1 MKVIA
6 YVKFLK
12 LTSCCN
18 YLTVTLPFIILSF
31 GIHGQTKGQKPKFK
45 KSDIESTIIGRWIYQ
60 QDSVIS
66 SLRYIKTDS
75 INPQKRG
82 LIFYK
87 DGKFKQQIE
96 FGCQMPPSEQ
106 YFIKDGIW
114 KVRRNK
120 IIIIYDEPNFQNERM
135 RLIELNEK
143 TLRFIWK

>member
-1 MKVIA
+1 MFR
-6 YVKFLK
+6 KF
-12 LTSCCN
+12 C
-18 YLTVTLPFIILSF
+18 VTILSCMILSL
-31 GIHGQTKGQKPKFK
+31 GIHSQTKGHKSNLK
-45 KSDIESTIIGRWIYQ
+45 KSDIESAIIGQWTYQ

-75 INPQKRG
+75 IHLKKRG

-114 KVRRNK
+114 KFRRNQ
-120 IIIIYDEPNFQNERM
+120 IIILYNEPNFQNERM

-143 TLRFIWK
+143 TLRFTWK

>member
-1 MKVIA
+1 MFR
-6 YVKFLK
+6 KF
-12 LTSCCN
+12 C
-18 YLTVTLPFIILSF
+18 VTILSYMILSF

-45 KSDIESTIIGRWIYQ
+45 KSDIESTIIGQWTYQ

-66 SLRYIKTDS
+66 SLRYIKIDS
-75 INPQKRG
+75 INPKKRG

-114 KVRRNK
+114 KIRRNQ
-120 IIIIYDEPNFQNERM
+120 IIILYNEPNFQNERM

-143 TLRFIWK
+143 TLRFTWK

>member
-1 MKVIA
+1 M
-6 YVKFLK
+6 FREF
-12 LTSCCN
+12 C
-18 YLTVTLPFIILSF
+18 VTILSF
-31 GIHGQTKGQKPKFK
+31 MILSFVIYGQTKGQKPKLK
-45 KSDIESTIIGRWIYQ
+45 KSDIESTIIGQWTYQ

-75 INPQKRG
+75 INPKKRG

-106 YFIKDGIW
+106 YFIKYGIW
-114 KVRRNK
+114 KFRRNQ
-120 IIIIYDEPNFQNERM
+120 IIIVYNEPNFKNERM

-143 TLRFIWK
+143 ILRFTWK

>member
-1 MKVIA
+1 MFR
-6 YVKFLK
+6 KF
-12 LTSCCN
+12 C
-18 YLTVTLPFIILSF
+18 VTILFCMILSL
-31 GIHGQTKGQKPKFK
+31 GIHSQTKGHKSNLK
-45 KSDIESTIIGRWIYQ
+45 KSDIESAIIGQWTYQ
-60 QDSVIS
+60 QDSVFS

-75 INPQKRG
+75 IHLKKRG

-114 KVRRNK
+114 KIRRNQ
-120 IIIIYDEPNFQNERM
+120 IIIRYNEPNFQNERM

-143 TLRFIWK
+143 TLRFTWK

>member
-1 MKVIA
+1 MFR
-6 YVKFLK
+6 KFC
-12 LTSCCN
+12 LTILS
-18 YLTVTLPFIILSF
+18 FMILSF
-31 GIHGQTKGQKPKFK
+31 GVHGQAKGQKPKLK
-45 KSDIESTIIGRWIYQ
+45 KSDIGSTIIGQWTYQ
-60 QDSVIS
+60 QDSIIS

-75 INPQKRG
+75 INPKKRG

-114 KVRRNK
+114 KFQRNQ
-120 IIIIYDEPNFQNERM
+120 IIIRYNEPNFQNERM

>member
-1 MKVIA
+1 MFR
-6 YVKFLK
+6 KFCVTIL
-12 LTSCCN
+12 SCM
-18 YLTVTLPFIILSF
+18 ILSF
-31 GIHGQTKGQKPKFK
+31 NIHSQTKGQKSNLKR
-45 KSDIESTIIGRWIYQ
+45 SDIESTIIGQWTYQ

-75 INPQKRG
+75 INPKKRG

-114 KVRRNK
+114 KIRRNQ
-120 IIIIYDEPNFQNERM
+120 IIIRYNEPNFQNERM
-135 RLIELNEK
+135 RLIELNKK
-143 TLRFIWK
+143 TLRFTWK

>member
-1 MKVIA
+1 M
-6 YVKFLK
+6 FREF
-12 LTSCCN
+12 C
-18 YLTVTLPFIILSF
+18 VTILSFMILSF
-31 GIHGQTKGQKPKFK
+31 GIYGQTKGQKPKLK
-45 KSDIESTIIGRWIYQ
+45 KSDIESTIIGQWTYQ

-75 INPQKRG
+75 INPKKRG

-106 YFIKDGIW
+106 YFIKYGIW
-114 KVRRNK
+114 KFRRNQ
-120 IIIIYDEPNFQNERM
+120 IIIVYNEPNFKNERM

-143 TLRFIWK
+143 ILRFTCK

>member
-1 MKVIA
+1 MFR
-6 YVKFLK
+6 KFC
-12 LTSCCN
+12 LT
-18 YLTVTLPFIILSF
+18 ILSCMILSL
-31 GIHGQTKGQKPKFK
+31 GIHSQTKGHKSNLKR
-45 KSDIESTIIGRWIYQ
+45 SDIESTIIGQWTYQ

-75 INPQKRG
+75 IHLKKRG

-114 KVRRNK
+114 KFRRNQ
-120 IIIIYDEPNFQNERM
+120 IIILYNEPNFQNERM

-143 TLRFIWK
+143 TLRFTWK

>member
-1 MKVIA
+1 MFR
-6 YVKFLK
+6 KFCVTIL
-12 LTSCCN
+12 SCM
-18 YLTVTLPFIILSF
+18 ILSF
-31 GIHGQTKGQKPKFK
+31 GIHSQTKGHKSNLK
-45 KSDIESTIIGRWIYQ
+45 KSDIESAIIGQWTYQ

-75 INPQKRG
+75 IHPKKRG

-114 KVRRNK
+114 KFRRNQ
-120 IIIIYDEPNFQNERM
+120 IIILYNEPNFQNERM

-143 TLRFIWK
+143 TLRFTWK

>member
-1 MKVIA
+1 M
-6 YVKFLK
+6 
-12 LTSCCN
+12 T
-18 YLTVTLPFIILSF
+18 ILSCMILSL
-31 GIHGQTKGQKPKFK
+31 GIHSQTKGHKSNLK
-45 KSDIESTIIGRWIYQ
+45 KSDIESAIIGQWTYQ

-75 INPQKRG
+75 IHLKKRG

-114 KVRRNK
+114 KFRRNQ
-120 IIIIYDEPNFQNERM
+120 IIILYNEPNFQNERM

-143 TLRFIWK
+143 TLRFTWK

>member
-12 LTSCCN
+12 LTSCCT

-45 KSDIESTIIGRWIYQ
+45 KSDIESTIIGQWIYQ

-114 KVRRNK
+114 KIRRNQ
-120 IIIIYDEPNFQNERM
+120 IIIRYNEPNFQNERM

-143 TLRFIWK
+143 TLRFISK

>member
-1 MKVIA
+1 MIR
-6 YVKFLK
+6 KFF
-12 LTSCCN
+12 
-18 YLTVTLPFIILSF
+18 VTILSCMILSY
-31 GIHGQTKGQKPKFK
+31 GIHGQTKGQKPKLK
-45 KSDIESTIIGRWIYQ
+45 KSTIESTIIGQWTYQ

-75 INPQKRG
+75 IHPKKRG

-114 KVRRNK
+114 KFRRNQ
-120 IIIIYDEPNFQNERM
+120 IIILYNEPNFQNERM
-135 RLIELNEK
+135 SLIELSEK
-143 TLRFIWK
+143 TLRFTWK

>member
-1 MKVIA
+1 MFR
-6 YVKFLK
+6 KF
-12 LTSCCN
+12 C
-18 YLTVTLPFIILSF
+18 VTILSCMILSL
-31 GIHGQTKGQKPKFK
+31 GIHSQTKGHKSNLK
-45 KSDIESTIIGRWIYQ
+45 KSDIESAIIGQWTYQ

-75 INPQKRG
+75 IHPKKRG

-114 KVRRNK
+114 KFRRNQ
-120 IIIIYDEPNFQNERM
+120 IIILYNEPNFQNERM

-143 TLRFIWK
+143 TLRFTWK

>member
-1 MKVIA
+1 MFR
-6 YVKFLK
+6 KFC
-12 LTSCCN
+12 LT
-18 YLTVTLPFIILSF
+18 ILSCMILSL
-31 GIHGQTKGQKPKFK
+31 GIHSQTKGHKSNLK
-45 KSDIESTIIGRWIYQ
+45 KSDIESAIIGQWTYQ
-60 QDSVIS
+60 QDSIIS

-75 INPQKRG
+75 IHLKKRG

-114 KVRRNK
+114 KFRRNQ
-120 IIIIYDEPNFQNERM
+120 IIILYNEPNFQNERM

-143 TLRFIWK
+143 TLRFTWK